1 MLQAFCATYR
11 PNVYNICR
19 HYSNCS
25 CQTVRKCKFKYKG
38 VTMKAFLTKDFYL
51 AAFLV
56 SKDIRM
62 LDYVKEDE
70 LTLFRFPD
78 TDKLQQLVRDFYAG
92 NSVVE
97 TMKYGMS
104 LKALKSIIHNT
115 NTNTNGNKSI
125 TTTGSYR

>member
-1 MLQAFCATYR
+1 
-11 PNVYNICR
+11 
-19 HYSNCS
+19 
-25 CQTVRKCKFKYKG
+25 
-38 VTMKAFLTKDFYL
+38 MKAFLTKDFYL

-62 LDYVKEDE
+62 LDYVKEDV

-78 TDKLQQLVRDFYAG
+78 TDRLQQLVRDFYAG

-115 NTNTNGNKSI
+115 TNTNINGNKSI

>member
-1 MLQAFCATYR
+1 
-11 PNVYNICR
+11 
-19 HYSNCS
+19 
-25 CQTVRKCKFKYKG
+25 
-38 VTMKAFLTKDFYL
+38 MKAFLTKDFYL
-51 AAFLV
+51 AAFLL

-62 LDYVKEDE
+62 LDYVKEDV

-104 LKALKSIIHNT
+104 LKALKAIIHNT
-115 NTNTNGNKSI
+115 NTNTNGNHSI